1 MAGKK
6 IGLDDIVFH
15 SDDTRC
21 SHNDSPYRPF
31 VIKRYT
37 SGDTSTTT
45 QNSGL
50 LKTQRPVHL
59 VVLSLGALLIQ
70 LIVGKVVEEL
80 DVIDDMDAKSIIS
93 KREIGGRLADCVL
106 EQGGMNYLA
115 AVNWCL
121 ESVYTVSNLQHDGF
135 WRDFFEAV
143 VARLEE
149 DVNSL
154 GTN

>member
-1 MAGKK
+1 MLGGLLTSVKSFYQCLTPIRHTVAGKN

-15 SDDTRC
+15 NDDTRC

-70 LIVGKVVEEL
+70 LIVGKIVDEL
-80 DVIDDMDAKSIIS
+80 DVTDDMDAKSIIS

-115 AVNWCL
+115 AVN
-121 ESVYTVSNLQHDGF
+121 
-135 WRDFFEAV
+135 
-143 VARLEE
+143 
-149 DVNSL
+149 
-154 GTN
+154 